1 MNTEIEL
8 ISQKN
13 EDERREQAKK
23 ATMGMNGRLSGILL
37 QYTSNDYYKSL
48 SLKRNETKKKT
59 LIISLTA
66 HFRTIFDL
74 DFSAPNKLMNS
85 KDNNSKLHTRL

>member
-48 SLKRNETKKKT
+48 SLKRNETKKKNFNNFT
-59 LIISLTA
+59 YGPFSDD
-66 HFRTIFDL
+66 FRFRFFGSEQIDEFQ
-74 DFSAPNKLMNS
+74 
-85 KDNNSKLHTRL
+85 R